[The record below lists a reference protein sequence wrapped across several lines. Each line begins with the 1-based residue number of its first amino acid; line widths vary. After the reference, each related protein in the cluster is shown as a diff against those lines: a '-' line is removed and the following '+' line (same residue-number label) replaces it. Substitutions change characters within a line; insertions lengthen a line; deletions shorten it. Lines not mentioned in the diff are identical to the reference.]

1 MKIGRRIAVSD
12 IFSAEDVVAEKSSK
26 ICDGK
31 GVLKTLMAAVGGYAE
46 SNARFAELVKCSKE
60 DRPCVQ
66 FFAVQLPKNV
76 VLFLHATID
85 IRHPKFMR

>member
-1 MKIGRRIAVSD
+1 
-12 IFSAEDVVAEKSSK
+12 
-26 ICDGK
+26 
-31 GVLKTLMAAVGGYAE
+31 MAAVGGYAE
-46 SNARFAELVKCSKE
+46 CNARFAEFVKCSKE
-60 DRPCVQ
+60 TRRCVQ